1 MDIIFPSVLLT
12 LKPLCP
18 KKLVFAL
25 ANVIDTDQGNPF
37 EVVLLSKAYFILA
50 GEKSFFAHIGK
61 LGLGPAILEAR
72 TTSSLLPVFLNQV
85 PIILSV
91 SL

>member
-1 MDIIFPSVLLT
+1 MDIIFPSVLS

-37 EVVLLSKAYFILA
+37 EVAVSYCLKRILYLPA
-50 GEKSFFAHIGK
+50 KSFFAHIGK
-61 LGLGPAILEAR
+61 LGLGPAILEAP
-72 TTSSLLPVFLNQV
+72 LLFFLFF
-85 PIILSV
+85 
-91 SL
+91 